1 MIHEQVRREVAEAA
15 RQMVLRGLA
24 HGTSGNVSARIG
36 RDFFAVTPTGT
47 DHASLAVA
55 DIVVLDAAG
64 RIVDGRLAP
73 TSEVPMHLGVYAAR
87 PDVGAI
93 VHTHSDYA
101 TTFSILREPIRAAHY
116 LLAFAGPSVPCAEY
130 ATYGTPR
137 LAANAVAA
145 LAGSR
150 ATLLANHG
158 VLAVGPDL
166 RMALTV
172 AESVEVVA
180 GLYYRARLL
189 GVPHILDDAEMARV
203 AELFR
208 TYGQP
213 AEGAGASE
221 GAEGAGA
228 SGDGRVPE
236 SGAPVPDP

>member
-1 MIHEQVRREVAEAA
+1 MIHEQVRHDVAGTA

-36 RDFFAVTPTGT
+36 PDLFAVTPTGT
-47 DHASLAVA
+47 DHASLAPE
-55 DIVVLDAAG
+55 DIVVLDATG
-64 RIVDGRLAP
+64 RIVAGRLRP
-73 TSEVPMHLGVYAAR
+73 TSEVPMHLGVYLAR

-101 TTFSILREPIRAAHY
+101 TAFSILREPIPAAHY

-130 ATYGTPR
+130 ATYGTPE

-166 RMALTV
+166 RTALTV

-180 GLYYRARLL
+180 GLYHRARTIGEPRLL
-189 GVPHILDDAEMARV
+189 DAAEMARV
-203 AELFR
+203 ATLFT

-213 AEGAGASE
+213 QQV
-221 GAEGAGA
+221 
-228 SGDGRVPE
+228 GDDPPE
-236 SGAPVPDP
+236 